1 MTPSGSKIRSQKESK
16 ISQGTRRKFSAEDKA
31 AILRHHLVD
40 KKLVSDVCEEYEIQP
55 SVFYGWQ
62 RQLMENMAS
71 ALEAGAGRRQHNGR
85 EEKLAREN
93 EALQARLTKKDNV
106 IAEISEEFVRL
117 KKELGE
123 P

>member
-1 MTPSGSKIRSQKESK
+1 MSNR
-16 ISQGTRRKFSAEDKA
+16 TRRKFSAEDKA
-31 AILRHHLVD
+31 AILRQHLVD
-40 KKLVSDVCEEYEIQP
+40 KKPVSDVCDEYGIQP

-62 RQLMENMAS
+62 RQLMENLAS
-71 ALEAGAGRRQHNGR
+71 ALGGGAGKRQRNGR
-85 EEKLAREN
+85 EENLVREN
-93 EALQARLTKKDNV
+93 DALQARLAKKDHV

>member
-1 MTPSGSKIRSQKESK
+1 MSQS
-16 ISQGTRRKFSAEDKA
+16 RRKFSAEDKA
-31 AILRHHLVD
+31 AILRHHLGD
-40 KKLVSDVCEEYEIQP
+40 KKPVSDVCDEYGIQP

-71 ALEAGAGRRQHNGR
+71 ALDGGSGRRHQNAR

-93 EALQARLTKKDNV
+93 EALQAKLVKKDNV

-117 KKELGE
+117 KKRLGE

>member
-1 MTPSGSKIRSQKESK
+1 M
-16 ISQGTRRKFSAEDKA
+16 SQGTRRKFSPEDKA

-40 KKLVSDVCEEYEIQP
+40 KKPVSDVCDEYGIQP

-62 RQLMENMAS
+62 RQLMENIAS
-71 ALEAGAGRRQHNGR
+71 ALDGGSGRRQHNGR
-85 EEKLAREN
+85 EEKLASKVEVL
-93 EALQARLTKKDNV
+93 EAKLAKKDNV

>member
-1 MTPSGSKIRSQKESK
+1 MSQR
-16 ISQGTRRKFSAEDKA
+16 TRRKFSAEDKA
-31 AILRHHLVD
+31 AILRKHLMD
-40 KKLVSDVCEEYEIQP
+40 KKPVSDVCDEYGIQP

-62 RQLMENMAS
+62 RQLMENLAS
-71 ALEAGAGRRQHNGR
+71 VLDGGAGRQQRNGR
-85 EEKLAREN
+85 EEKLASQVQAL
-93 EALQARLTKKDNV
+93 EAKLTTKDNV

>member
-1 MTPSGSKIRSQKESK
+1 MRSQKESK
-16 ISQGTRRKFSAEDKA
+16 MSQRTRRKFSAEDKA
-31 AILRHHLVD
+31 AILRKHLVD
-40 KKLVSDVCEEYEIQP
+40 KKPVSDVCDEYGIQP

-71 ALEAGAGRRQHNGR
+71 ALDGGAGRRQRNGR
-85 EEKLAREN
+85 EETLASHV
-93 EALQARLTKKDNV
+93 EALEAKLTTKDNV

>member
-1 MTPSGSKIRSQKESK
+1 MRSQKESK
-16 ISQGTRRKFSAEDKA
+16 MSQRKRRKFSAEEKA
-31 AILRHHLVD
+31 AILRKHLAE
-40 KKLVSDVCEEYEIQP
+40 KKPVSDVCDEYGIQP

-62 RQLMENMAS
+62 RQLMENMAA
-71 ALEAGAGRRQHNGR
+71 ALDGGTERRQRNGR
-85 EEKLAREN
+85 EERLASQV
-93 EALQARLTKKDNV
+93 EALESKLTKKDSV

>member
-1 MTPSGSKIRSQKESK
+1 MSKGS
-16 ISQGTRRKFSAEDKA
+16 RRKFSAEEKA

-40 KKLVSDVCEEYEIQP
+40 KKPVSDVCDEYDIQP

-62 RQLMENMAS
+62 RQLMENMAA
-71 ALEAGAGRRQHNGR
+71 ALEGGTGRRQGNGQ
-85 EEKLAREN
+85 EEKLASKIAAL
-93 EALQARLTKKDNV
+93 EAKLVKKDNV
-106 IAEISEEFVRL
+106 IAEVSEEFVRL

>member
-1 MTPSGSKIRSQKESK
+1 MSQ
-16 ISQGTRRKFSAEDKA
+16 QTRRKFSAEEKS
-31 AILRHHLVD
+31 AILRKHLVE
-40 KKLVSDVCEEYEIQP
+40 KKPVSDVCDEYGIQP

-71 ALEAGAGRRQHNGR
+71 AFDGGGGRRQRNGQ
-85 EEKLAREN
+85 EEKLERKI
-93 EALQARLTKKDNV
+93 EALEAKLAKKDNV
-106 IAEISEEFVRL
+106 IAEVSEEFVRL